1 MNKNSSANPLIV
13 AVETSGRYGSVAV
26 AEGRQ
31 VLEEAAFSGAMR
43 HSAELLETIK
53 DLLGKFGK
61 KPGQIEQV
69 YISVGPGSFTG
80 LRIAVTFAKTMH
92 LANKCRIVAVD
103 TLDVIASNVTEASKY
118 ERIGTILDAKRGQFF
133 AATYEL
139 KKTVDGNV
147 QYEKAS
153 DDCLMTAA
161 EFIDKCVDA
170 EHPVWLLGEGLTY
183 YQDKFKTEGVKFLD
197 EKYWW
202 PKASKVHTL
211 GWSKAC
217 RGEFAEAFT
226 LQPLYLRQP
235 QLGKSRLL

>member
-1 MNKNSSANPLIV
+1 MNKNNSANPLIV
-13 AVETSGRYGSVAV
+13 AVETSGRYGSIAI
-26 AEGRQ
+26 AEGGR
-31 VLEEAAFSGAMR
+31 VLEEVAFSGAMR
-43 HSAELLETIK
+43 HSAELLGTIK
-53 DLLGKFGK
+53 DSLANFGK
-61 KPGQIEQV
+61 KSSQIEQV

-92 LANKCRIVAVD
+92 LANNCRIIAVD
-103 TLDVIASNVTEASKY
+103 TLDVIASNITNASQY

-139 KKTVDGNV
+139 KKTAEGIM
-147 QYEKAS
+147 QYEKTL

-161 EFIDKCVDA
+161 EFIEKSVDT
-170 EHPVWLLGEGLTY
+170 EKPIWLLGEGLVY
-183 YQDKFKTEGVKFLD
+183 YQDKFKTEGVEFLD
-197 EKYWW
+197 EQYWW

-217 RGEFAEAFT
+217 RGEFADPFT

-235 QLGKSRLL
+235 QFGKSRLL